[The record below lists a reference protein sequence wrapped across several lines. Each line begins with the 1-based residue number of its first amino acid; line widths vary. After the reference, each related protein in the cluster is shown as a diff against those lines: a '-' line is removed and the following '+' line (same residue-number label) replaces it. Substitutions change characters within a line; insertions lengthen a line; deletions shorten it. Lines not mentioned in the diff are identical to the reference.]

1 MDTFSGLPSNLTAP
15 ARDGAS
21 VTPSDSTNLS
31 VVPRALYVGLT
42 GNVSAV
48 LLGGQSISF
57 QGVQAGTVLPVRVT
71 RVNATGTT
79 AGGIVALW

>member
-21 VTPSDSTNLS
+21 VTPSDSTNLT
-31 VVPRALYVGLT
+31 VVPRALYVGAT

-48 LLGGQSISF
+48 LVGGQTISF
-57 QGVQAGTVLPVRVT
+57 QGVQSGTLLPVRVT

-79 AGGIVALW
+79 ATGIVALW

>member
-15 ARDGAS
+15 ARDGGA
-21 VTPSDSTNLS
+21 VTPSDTTSLP
-31 VVPRALYVGLT
+31 VVPRAVYVGVT
-42 GNVSAV
+42 GDVSAV
-48 LLGGQSISF
+48 LAGGQTVIF
-57 QGVQAGTVLPVRVT
+57 QGVQAGTLLPVRMM